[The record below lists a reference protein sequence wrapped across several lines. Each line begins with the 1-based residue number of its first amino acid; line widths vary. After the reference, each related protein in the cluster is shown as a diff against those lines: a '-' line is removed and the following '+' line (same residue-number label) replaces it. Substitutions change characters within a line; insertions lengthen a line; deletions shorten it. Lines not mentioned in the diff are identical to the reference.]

1 MALILQ
7 IAAIIK
13 YIVSVLWGL
22 FIYYLSVSLDLS
34 IMSLWSMSDLL
45 ISVSV
50 ALIRIR
56 IRQYMLKS
64 KWVKIMHN

>member
-34 IMSLWSMSDLL
+34 VMSLWSMSNLL